1 MWDVEFSFYKGNAEK
16 ILLKFV
22 EALSLTVPHLLKS
35 FARRHWRVFMGSQNS
50 SLGFLLCISYIEF
63 CATQHALY
71 HFHALQNTFL
81 PSAILSSAGNQFRAM
96 I

>member
-35 FARRHWRVFMGSQNS
+35 FARRHWRVFYGESE
-50 SLGFLLCISYIEF
+50 FLAWLS
-63 CATQHALY
+63 TLY
-71 HFHALQNTFL
+71 L
-81 PSAILSSAGNQFRAM
+81 IY
-96 I
+96 